1 MYKIFVK
8 YRKIFEKLH
17 KKYMKRM
24 SRHVDG

>member
-1 MYKIFVK
+1 MYKLFVK
-8 YRKIFEKLH
+8 YRKNFEKQH